1 MARRRK
7 MKKTVTRR
15 KRSSSRRYVGAVSVN
30 EVLGMVG
37 GAVASRFIANAMGKM
52 FPSIVSSPINKA
64 ATQIALGFISK
75 PIFGA
80 IGVKSPMFDAAAKG
94 MIIGGGYE
102 LIRTVAPTA
111 LGQASDEGDVIV
123 VSGSDISEINGMDE
137 LGNMDISEINGMDE
151 IGEMDEY
158 GF

>member
-15 KRSSSRRYVGAVSVN
+15 KR
-30 EVLGMVG
+30 
-37 GAVASRFIANAMGKM
+37 
-52 FPSIVSSPINKA
+52 
-64 ATQIALGFISK
+64 
-75 PIFGA
+75 
-80 IGVKSPMFDAAAKG
+80 VKSPMFDAAAKG

-102 LIRTVAPTA
+102 LVRTVAPSA
-111 LGQASDEGDVIV
+111 LGATDEGDVIV
-123 VSGSDISEINGMDE
+123 VSGSDISEVNGMDDI
-137 LGNMDISEINGMDE
+137 GNMDISEINGMDE

>member
-15 KRSSSRRYVGAVSVN
+15 RRTSSRRYGGTVSVN

-52 FPSIVSSPINKA
+52 FPAIVSSPINKA
-64 ATQIALGFISK
+64 ATQIALGFVSK
-75 PIFGA
+75 PLFGA
-80 IGVKSPMFDAAAKG
+80 LGVKSPMFDAAAKG

-102 LIRTVAPTA
+102 LVRTVAPSA
-111 LGQASDEGDVIV
+111 LGATDEGDVIV
-123 VSGSDISEINGMDE
+123 VSGSDISEINGMDDI
-137 LGNMDISEINGMDE
+137 GNMDISEINGMDE
-151 IGEMDEY
+151 IGDMEDY